1 MSVRASVLSQTK
13 DRCKLIL
20 TVKTRYFS
28 SNNCFSKISQKL
40 EDKRLSLFYI
50 KGTETKGHGLVGDSS
65 GRSMVG
71 SEEVF
76 SNLNDF
82 MITSTFC

>member
-40 EDKRLSLFYI
+40 E
-50 KGTETKGHGLVGDSS
+50 
-65 GRSMVG
+65 
-71 SEEVF
+71 EEKLGEF
-76 SNLNDF
+76 FFLH
-82 MITSTFC
+82 